1 MSHVPPRAGARFTPI
16 KRHLVTAVAAVL
28 AGASALTGCSSSS
41 SGSGASSSDGPYV
54 IGQTSIA
61 SSLDPFKS
69 SWALTADGVAET
81 VFMQDAQGNETSRF
95 VENVAQTGDLDWTM
109 DVKSGVEFSDGT
121 AVDANALAASL
132 NAIQDQNSLSNASAG
147 RIAFAAAGERLTA
160 RTERPT
166 RVLSSVLGEWTNV
179 VFKSDE
185 SGNYIYTGPYTVN
198 SFDPKA
204 SLSLSPNEHYPDAG
218 RRRDV
223 TVKVFSDVDS
233 MKLAIESRSIDMA
246 FTITPS
252 VADQLRSASGV
263 QVKTIEAGYQYFGRP
278 NLTEG
283 VLTDATVRKALDLGL
298 DRNDYVEA
306 LEGGR
311 LATGAF
317 SHIYSFAGTED
328 LTVDGA
334 QAAAL
339 LDQAGWTAGS
349 DGMRSKDGQPL
360 TVRLVTYA
368 SRPDLSTMMQI
379 MVSQLK
385 ELGVAT
391 TTSVVDSVSNIE
403 PGDYDMVLWAQH
415 TAPTGEP
422 SYFLNQFF
430 RTGASNN
437 VTGYS
442 SGTTDAL
449 LDELGQ
455 LAPGGERDA
464 KAVQIQH
471 QLREDEAVLFA
482 VDPQW
487 HIAVTDRLAGYQPYC
502 GDYYVV
508 NPELGL
514 G

>member
-1 MSHVPPRAGARFTPI
+1 
-16 KRHLVTAVAAVL
+16 
-28 AGASALTGCSSSS
+28 
-41 SGSGASSSDGPYV
+41 
-54 IGQTSIA
+54 
-61 SSLDPFKS
+61 
-69 SWALTADGVAET
+69 
-81 VFMQDAQGNETSRF
+81 
-95 VENVAQTGDLDWTM
+95 
-109 DVKSGVEFSDGT
+109 
-121 AVDANALAASL
+121 
-132 NAIQDQNSLSNASAG
+132 
-147 RIAFAAAGERLTA
+147 
-160 RTERPT
+160 
-166 RVLSSVLGEWTNV
+166 
-179 VFKSDE
+179 
-185 SGNYIYTGPYTVN
+185 
-198 SFDPKA
+198 
-204 SLSLSPNEHYPDAG
+204 
-218 RRRDV
+218 
-223 TVKVFSDVDS
+223 
-233 MKLAIESRSIDMA
+233 MA